1 VGIGRD
7 GVGDAGEV
15 VADKPLDRLLITG
28 RARGL
33 EQADEK
39 IAGCGFQDWLSVG

>member
-33 EQADEK
+33 EETDQELT
-39 IAGCGFQDWLSVG
+39 GG